1 MRKIG
6 EGFLTPNKSIK
17 KNVVSVLVLVVVTIA
32 LGVLIRQHAYS
43 GVPDLRST
51 ITSGNDYYMSVV
63 SNSKTIENREEFA
76 KQIIQMCIDNSFKSV
91 ILSND
96 ENGYPRRMKV
106 SVYHTAEEIGK
117 DDAVFQFSYEPKE
130 LNVEYDI
137 RSNPEKYE
145 LKIF

>member
-1 MRKIG
+1 M
-6 EGFLTPNKSIK
+6 PNKSIK
-17 KNVVSVLVLVVVTIA
+17 KNVAYAFILVVLTIA
-32 LGVLIRQHAYS
+32 IVVLIHKHAYS
-43 GVPDLRST
+43 GIPDLKST
-51 ITSGNDYYMSVV
+51 ITSSNDYYMSVV

-91 ILSND
+91 ILTND
-96 ENGYPRRMKV
+96 ENGYPRKLKV

-130 LNVEYDI
+130 LNAEYDI
-137 RSNPEKYE
+137 RSNPEKYV